1 MNLLSEIVNQNAE
14 VGIISALGA
23 GIASLTT
30 AVGYLWRRIEKELDE
45 CKADRIKLWSAL
57 AKLGYSEEQ
66 EESK

>member
-45 CKADRIKLWSAL
+45 CKADRIKLWQAL
-57 AKLGYSEEQ
+57 YNLGYGEEQ